1 MNYQF
6 SIAGLIVGILIG
18 MMGVGGGSLL
28 APILIILFRVP
39 PAWAVA
45 SDITYSAVTKAL
57 GSVIHI
63 RQKQVNF
70 RVAFWLAC
78 GSVPATLISVL
89 LVQYVRKHSSTLIDI
104 ISVQA
109 IGIVLILAAVL
120 FLLKPHLMRWID
132 RRQLERL
139 KQEALLQEEKCKQE
153 AFLQKEK
160 RKHVW
165 VRPVATIL
173 AGAVVGFL
181 VGFTS
186 VGSGSLIIA
195 AMAFLYPR
203 LTTKEM
209 VGTDIFQA
217 FLLLLAGVFGYLGSG
232 MINWP
237 LVASLLLGSLPGVVI
252 GSILSRYIPNQ
263 YLNLALAIV
272 LGLSGLKL
280 I

>member
-139 KQEALLQEEKCKQE
+139 KQEALLQEEK
-153 AFLQKEK
+153 
-160 RKHVW
+160 RKHIW

-173 AGAVVGFL
+173 VGAVVGFM

-195 AMAFLYPR
+195 AMAFLYPK

-252 GSILSRYIPNQ
+252 GSMLSRYIPNQ